1 MDGPSGYLC
10 VCKNGFS
17 GKKCQVRQKNCQP
30 TPCLNGKCLLPTAF
44 GLSTCHPLANQTRLV
59 VTFILLGGE
68 CVANSTLAPE
78 EGYTCQC
85 RAGFSGAHCEVNIN
99 DCESNPCLN
108 GGSCKDEINSFRCF
122 CVPGFVGE
130 LCQVNVDDCLMKPC
144 ANGGIC
150 TDRINDYMCS
160 CPAGFAGKDCSINL
174 DDCAS
179 SPCQNKGICKDL
191 INDFECSC
199 APNFFGPNCEYSN
212 SSQSLNPA
220 ESFQGEN
227 PFSSRQL
234 AMVIFCA
241 ISLLVLAIFIVSLYL
256 CNRWKRRDHKMKT
269 RRDEAEARRQN
280 EHNAVMSG
288 LNNKCLEQCLNP
300 SAANVIVNDIDRAPS
315 MHHLNKAINYQSK
328 VTNEYV
334 YGRQLEKSATLQ
346 KDYKSLSPY
355 KTLNTEMQ
363 VKLSLDDPYNHTYEH
378 IHKPSNLLTNNLSN
392 QQIYQKHA
400 PKQSNLDIFASQ
412 TVSLCPDKRYAIRI
426 VFRLTVRL
434 QLEQ

>member
-1 MDGPSGYLC
+1 
-10 VCKNGFS
+10 
-17 GKKCQVRQKNCQP
+17 
-30 TPCLNGKCLLPTAF
+30 
-44 GLSTCHPLANQTRLV
+44 
-59 VTFILLGGE
+59 
-68 CVANSTLAPE
+68 
-78 EGYTCQC
+78 
-85 RAGFSGAHCEVNIN
+85 
-99 DCESNPCLN
+99 
-108 GGSCKDEINSFRCF
+108 
-122 CVPGFVGE
+122 
-130 LCQVNVDDCLMKPC
+130 
-144 ANGGIC
+144 
-150 TDRINDYMCS
+150 
-160 CPAGFAGKDCSINL
+160 
-174 DDCAS
+174 
-179 SPCQNKGICKDL
+179 
-191 INDFECSC
+191 
-199 APNFFGPNCEYSN
+199 
-212 SSQSLNPA
+212 
-220 ESFQGEN
+220 
-227 PFSSRQL
+227 
-234 AMVIFCA
+234 
-241 ISLLVLAIFIVSLYL
+241 
-256 CNRWKRRDHKMKT
+256 
-269 RRDEAEARRQN
+269 
-280 EHNAVMSG
+280 MSG

-315 MHHLNKAINYQSK
+315 LHHLNKAINYQSK